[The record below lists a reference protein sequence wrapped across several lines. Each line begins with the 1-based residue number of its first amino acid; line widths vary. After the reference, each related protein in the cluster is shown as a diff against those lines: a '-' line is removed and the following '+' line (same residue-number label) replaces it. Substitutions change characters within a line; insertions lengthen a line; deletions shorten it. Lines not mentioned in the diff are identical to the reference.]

1 MFFMNDSSMPRPAPQ
16 LILETILNYIEQSSG
31 LTSEKN
37 RDFSVEICQKTD
49 GKRLVVDTTMVED
62 LIPRSDS
69 EGRDFLQINFRAGYK
84 ILITDD
90 LIGFK
95 PFERLGLDMEKL
107 PKVVTTP
114 DLMSVFEAIQEALHA
129 EDTRPEEVEILRK
142 VFESV
147 IKGGEAV
154 GFDLAQE
161 RGWFSRLPTQSRRA
175 SA

>member
-1 MFFMNDSSMPRPAPQ
+1 MQRPAPKM
-16 LILETILNYIEQSSG
+16 ILETILNYIEQSSG
-31 LTSEKN
+31 LTSE
-37 RDFSVEICQKTD
+37 RGTEFTLEICQKTD
-49 GKRLVVDTTMVED
+49 GKRLKVDTTLVED

-69 EGRDFLQINFRAGYK
+69 EGRDFLQLNFRTGHK

-129 EDTRPEEVEILRK
+129 EETRPEEVEVLRR

-154 GFDLAQE
+154 GFDLTQE
-161 RGWFSRLPTQSRRA
+161 RSWFTRLPTQSRRA